1 MKPHKRA
8 LLYITRKKSRSIIL
22 FFIMWVCVLSIL
34 IAGTVWNQTSFAV
47 GQLKEKLS
55 GYFTIMPN
63 REVENASEQLTDEF
77 CREIMKEENI
87 FAYNGNDVYYMNVP
101 DLVLTS
107 GMFSGQGAEDEAQ
120 VTRFISCTNSF
131 YSEQFYTG
139 EIELIEGEHL
149 QGEDEGKALVSET
162 LAKENHL
169 QIGDTFTSRVTEGNQ
184 GLNDAALG
192 ECFEHQVK
200 GIYRTNMSNDTSGN
214 DGLNA
219 ERNIPDNFIF
229 VDAKTD
235 HKVMTKLRG
244 EEVDWYRYGV
254 NFFVQDSADFEPT
267 LKKIVEDISLPS
279 ESYRIEQNN
288 GKYEQSAQPLEKL
301 TRIMAVF
308 IISVLM
314 LSSLILY
321 LILAMWMKDR
331 RREIGVY
338 LEVGIEKKSIFM
350 QLLIESAWIYL
361 FAFGL
366 AVPCAVVVINNVNYR
381 LFENE
386 MSGVSGMKATLV
398 FAVFALEALLIGLSV
413 ALSYVNVVK
422 LQPKDIL
429 SSNE

>member
-1 MKPHKRA
+1 M
-8 LLYITRKKSRSIIL
+8 
-22 FFIMWVCVLSIL
+22 
-34 IAGTVWNQTSFAV
+34 
-47 GQLKEKLS
+47 
-55 GYFTIMPN
+55 
-63 REVENASEQLTDEF
+63 
-77 CREIMKEENI
+77 
-87 FAYNGNDVYYMNVP
+87 
-101 DLVLTS
+101 
-107 GMFSGQGAEDEAQ
+107 
-120 VTRFISCTNSF
+120 
-131 YSEQFYTG
+131 
-139 EIELIEGEHL
+139 
-149 QGEDEGKALVSET
+149 
-162 LAKENHL
+162 
-169 QIGDTFTSRVTEGNQ
+169 
-184 GLNDAALG
+184 G

-254 NFFVQDSADFEPT
+254 NFFVQDSADFELT

-288 GKYEQSAQPLEKL
+288 GKYEQSAEPLEKL

-350 QLLIESAWIYL
+350 QLLIESVWIYL

-386 MSGVSGMKATLV
+386 MSGVAGMKATLV
-398 FAVFALEALLIGLSV
+398 FAVFALEVLLIGLSV

>member
-1 MKPHKRA
+1 MKPYKRA
-8 LLYITRKKSRSIIL
+8 FLYITRKKNRSIIL

-34 IAGTVWNQTSFAV
+34 VAGTVWNQTSFAV

-63 REVENASEQLTDEF
+63 REVENSSEQLTDEF
-77 CREIMKEENI
+77 CRDVMKEENI
-87 FAYNGNDVYYMNVP
+87 LAYNGNDVYYMNVP

-192 ECFEHQVK
+192 EIFEHQIK
-200 GIYRTNMSNDTSGN
+200 GIYRTNISNDTSGN
-214 DGLNA
+214 DGNA
-219 ERNIPDNFIF
+219 ECNIPDNFIF

-235 HKVMTKLRG
+235 YKVMTKLRG

-254 NFFVQDSADFEPT
+254 NFFVRDSANFEQT
-267 LKKIVEDISLPS
+267 LKKILEDITLPS

-288 GKYEQSAQPLEKL
+288 GKYEQSAEPIEKL
-301 TRIMAVF
+301 TQIMSAF
-308 IISVLM
+308 IISVLV

-331 RREIGVY
+331 RREIGIY
-338 LEVGIEKKSIFM
+338 LEVGIEKKSIFI
-350 QLLIESAWIYL
+350 QLLIESVWIYL
-361 FAFGL
+361 VAFGL
-366 AVPCAVVVINNVNYR
+366 AIPCAVVVIKNINHR
-381 LFENE
+381 LWGNE
-386 MSGVSGMKATLV
+386 ILEVAGMKATLIFSV
-398 FAVFALEALLIGLSV
+398 FVIEALLIGLSV
-413 ALSYVNVVK
+413 ILSYINVVK
-422 LQPKDIL
+422 MNPKDIL